1 MTTPLDPTIADQ
13 ALADLRTLLRF
24 DTTNP
29 PGNEGPA
36 IEWIAQQLAKDGIES
51 TIVTSDG
58 RPNLIARL
66 AGDGSAGGPLLLAG
80 HVDVVPVDRAHWSQ
94 DPFAANLVDGYVY
107 ARGAI
112 DMKYSVIMAMVAMQ
126 QAKRSGRTPNRD
138 LIFAAVSDEEA
149 GCTHGSKFLVER
161 HPGLVEAD
169 YMIGE
174 FGGFS
179 LDIGGVRYYPVQVAE
194 KGVCQ
199 MRMTAFGEPGHGAIP
214 HRENAV
220 VRLAEAIAKLGSTRL
235 PQKVVPVME
244 AFIRGLAAHQ
254 PAPAKHVLPLLLNPA
269 MSGFVLSKVM
279 PDPTVANSMASLL
292 SNTVSPTMLDAG
304 TAKNVIPGAASAM
317 LDGRLL
323 PGQTKDDL
331 LREVR
336 AVIGPDLDLEIVTYR
351 EGRSNEGFE
360 SDALYQAIC
369 DTIRRHDPSGVP
381 VPYMVSG
388 FTDAQ
393 QFGRLGMQCYGYAP
407 VRFPAE
413 DDVKFAKLVHGHDE
427 RIHAEGFRW
436 GVGCFVDLVHRFVG
450 LTDG

>member
-1 MTTPLDPTIADQ
+1 MTLPIDPATADQ
-13 ALADLRTLLRF
+13 ALDDLRTLLRF

-36 IEWIAQQLAKDGIES
+36 IEWIARRLAEGDIES

-58 RPNLIARL
+58 RPNLIARI
-66 AGDGSAGGPLLLAG
+66 AGDGTAGGPLLLAG
-80 HVDVVPVDRAHWSQ
+80 HVDVVPVDRAHWTQ
-94 DPFAANLVDGYVY
+94 DPFAADLVDGYVY

-112 DMKYSVIMAMVAMQ
+112 DMKYSVVMAMTAMLQ
-126 QAKRSGRTPNRD
+126 IRRSGLTPNRD
-138 LIFAAVSDEEA
+138 VIFAAVSDEEA
-149 GCTHGSKFLVER
+149 GCTHGSKFLVEH
-161 HPGLVEAD
+161 HPSLVDAA

-179 LDIGGVRYYPVQVAE
+179 LDIGGVRYYPIQVAE

-199 MRMTAFGEPGHGAIP
+199 MRMTARGEPGHGSIP

-220 VRLAEAIAKLGSTRL
+220 VRLAEAIAKLGSARL
-235 PQKVVPVME
+235 PQKNTPVME
-244 AFIRGLAAHQ
+244 AFIRGLAARQ

-279 PDPTVANSMASLL
+279 PDPSVANSMAALL
-292 SNTVSPTMLDAG
+292 SNTVTATMLDAG
-304 TAKNVIPGAASAM
+304 SAKNVIPGEASAV

-336 AVIGPDLDLEIVTYR
+336 AVVGPDVDLEIITYR
-351 EGRSNEGFE
+351 EGRANEGFE
-360 SDALYQAIC
+360 NDPLYREIC
-369 DTIRRHDPSGVP
+369 ETVRRHDPAGVP
-381 VPYMVSG
+381 VPYMVTG

-413 DDVKFAKLVHGHDE
+413 DEVKFAKLVHGHDE
-427 RIHAEGFRW
+427 RIHADGFRW
-436 GVGCFVDLVHRFVG
+436 DVGCFVDLVHRFVG
-450 LTDG
+450 LAS